1 MDAFPFPYRPLQA
14 QTQEI
19 RIIQVLPLAEESK
32 KSSQVHCKLKHVN
45 LGDEPDYR
53 ALSYVW
59 GDTRAK
65 GTITLDDRQ
74 IGVTVNLETVL
85 RQLAGNLRD
94 KRDKHLDLWVDAIC
108 IDQGNAH
115 EKTQQVSLMNQIYN
129 KATQTIFWLGTASDD
144 SIVAIECLEWLSTQR
159 QQNFRRVLSWTQVQF
174 DPEADSTSDVGM
186 IQCSLDAILAVLC
199 SDDMRRLRALGAL
212 FDRQWFRRVWV
223 LQEAA
228 LSTSGVG
235 MIGAASF
242 NGYDLEAGFNMLCG
256 LRDYLRMVPVVATA
270 AAWQGTTSSSP
281 SAVADFLTQ
290 KLGSATAVIFSR
302 GAVYLRQLLYL
313 LANPDA
319 PLEASDERDYVFALL
334 GLATDAE
341 ELGIRSDYSKNWSQ
355 IRVDVAK
362 ACLKHYGYGMEVLL
376 FCKPRL
382 GRCPSQ
388 SATPSGQSDGR
399 NENTGEHVPSW
410 APDWSPQHLPRPLS
424 IRSRFSFLRGRGRRN
439 AYNACGNTKSNIT
452 DGSFLPNGVL
462 ALCAIRVDHI
472 TLPGNQLTHS
482 SSSSSSSSS
491 NDNAALAAYLTSTN
505 HTFYPAATTFYKTFP
520 FIAAALYKT
529 PIADRSLVHNYEP
542 QRATAAADNALL
554 QQGYVDLL
562 RGQPSRD
569 AARYADIARYKLRG
583 RRPFVTARGMLGLG
597 PAELREGDVVW
608 VLWGADVPLVLRRAG
623 GGDGRGWWSVV
634 GEAYVH
640 GIMDGEATTRTEAA
654 WEEVHLV

>member
-1 MDAFPFPYRPLQA
+1 MNASHFPYRPLQA

-19 RIIQVLPLAEESK
+19 RIIQVLPLAEESND
-32 KSSQVHCKLKHVN
+32 SSQVHCKLKHVH
-45 LGDEPDYR
+45 LTDEPEYC

-59 GDTRAK
+59 GDPQAK
-65 GTITLDDRQ
+65 STITLDDRQ
-74 IGVTVNLETVL
+74 VGVTVNLETVL

-94 KRDKHLDLWVDAIC
+94 KRDNHLDLWVDALC
-108 IDQGNAH
+108 IDQANAH

-144 SIVAIECLEWLSTQR
+144 SNVAIECLEWLSTQR

-174 DPEADSTSDVGM
+174 DPEADLTSDVGT
-186 IQCSLDAILAVLC
+186 IQSSLDVILAVLC

-242 NGYDLEAGFNMLCG
+242 DAYDLECGFNLLCG
-256 LRDYLRMVPVVATA
+256 LRDYLRMVPIVATA
-270 AAWQGTTSSSP
+270 DAWQGTTSSSP

-290 KLGSATAVIFSR
+290 KLGSATAVVFSR
-302 GAVYLRQLLYL
+302 GALYLRQLLYL

-341 ELGIRSDYSKNWSQ
+341 ELGTRSDYSKNWSQ
-355 IRVDVAK
+355 IRVNVAK
-362 ACLKHYGYGMEVLL
+362 ACLKHYGYGMEVLF
-376 FCKPRL
+376 FCKSRP

-388 SATPSGQSDGR
+388 QAPSEGFDAR
-399 NENTGEHVPSW
+399 NENTGEDVPSW
-410 APDWSPQHLPRPLS
+410 APDWSPLRLPRPLS
-424 IRSRFSFLRGRGRRN
+424 IRSRFSFLRGGGRRN

-452 DGSFLPNGVL
+452 DESFLPNGVL
-462 ALCAIRVDHI
+462 ALCATRVDPI
-472 TLPGNQLTHS
+472 TLRGSQLTNS
-482 SSSSSSSSS
+482 SSSSSSD
-491 NDNAALAAYLTSTN
+491 NNNNAALAAYLTAIN

-520 FIAAALYKT
+520 LISAALYKT

-542 QRATAAADNALL
+542 QRTSAGDDALL

-562 RGQPSRD
+562 NRRTSRD
-569 AARYADIARYKLRG
+569 AARYADIARYKLCG
-583 RRPFVTARGMLGLG
+583 RRPFATARGMLGLG
-597 PAELREGDVVW
+597 PVELREGDVVW
-608 VLWGADVPLVLRRAG
+608 VLWGADVPFVLRREG
-623 GGDGRGWWSVV
+623 GGAGEGRWSVV

-640 GIMDGEATTRTEAA
+640 GIMDGEATTRTGPK
-654 WEEVHLV
+654 WEEIHLV